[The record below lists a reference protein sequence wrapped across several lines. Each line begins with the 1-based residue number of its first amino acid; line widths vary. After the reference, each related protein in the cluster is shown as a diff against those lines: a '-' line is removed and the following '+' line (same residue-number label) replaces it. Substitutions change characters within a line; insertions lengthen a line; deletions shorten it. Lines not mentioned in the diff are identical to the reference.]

1 MRIVHAVFPIVVAW
15 AVVAMLSPAPDAAAH
30 DRPAAQG
37 IEEPAVVAAL
47 RANGAR
53 IMALGD
59 RGGLSGHF
67 VELADGDAYGLYLT
81 PDGHAVAGLLY
92 GPDGILITGSQI
104 AAARSA
110 VGDDVVPGRSALG
123 IAGNGEAP
131 ASALRHGDEVVPAR
145 PALGASENDEA
156 LAADPTVLAHG
167 YEYGPDV
174 PGTDA
179 PGTEVPGTEVPGAEA
194 PGIEML
200 FERSGA
206 AFGFTLGR
214 SGPLVVLFADP
225 ACRWSRAAVARL
237 GRPALDGRLRLHV
250 VPVGVLGAASA
261 REAAAIASAPD
272 PALAW
277 FEGAGASA
285 RPEGGRQ
292 IARNNDLFD
301 GWGLGAVP
309 LIVWRGADGR
319 IAHRLGDLDDLG
331 AWLEALPHE

>member
-1 MRIVHAVFPIVVAW
+1 MRIVRAVFPIVA
-15 AVVAMLSPAPDAAAH
+15 ACAAVAMWSPATDAAAH

-37 IEEPAVVAAL
+37 AEEPAVVAAL
-47 RANGAR
+47 RAKGAR
-53 IMALGD
+53 IMALGE

-67 VELADGDAYGLYLT
+67 VELAGGDAYGLYLT

-92 GPDGILITGSQI
+92 GPDGTLVTASQI
-104 AAARSA
+104 AAAW
-110 VGDDVVPGRSALG
+110 G
-123 IAGNGEAP
+123 AGGGEAIATRAALD
-131 ASALRHGDEVVPAR
+131 ASG
-145 PALGASENDEA
+145 NDDA
-156 LAADPTVLAHG
+156 QAVDPTLLAHG
-167 YEYGPDV
+167 YEYDS
-174 PGTDA
+174 
-179 PGTEVPGTEVPGAEA
+179 EVPGVEV

-214 SGPLVVLFADP
+214 RGPLVVLFADP

-237 GRPALDGRLRLHV
+237 GRPALDGRLRLRV
-250 VPVGVLGAASA
+250 IPVGVLGAASA

-301 GWGLGAVP
+301 DWGLGAVP
-309 LIVWRGADGR
+309 LIVWRGVDGR
-319 IAHRLGDLDDLG
+319 IVHRLGDLDDAG

>member
-53 IMALGD
+53 ITALGD

-92 GPDGILITGSQI
+92 GPDGMLITGSQI
-104 AAARSA
+104 AAARGA
-110 VGDDVVPGRSALG
+110 TGGGA
-123 IAGNGEAP
+123 I
-131 ASALRHGDEVVPAR
+131 PAR
-145 PALGASENDEA
+145 AALGASGNDDV

-174 PGTDA
+174 PDA
-179 PGTEVPGTEVPGAEA
+179 DAPGTEVPGAEA

-225 ACRWSRAAVARL
+225 ACRWSRSAVARL
-237 GRPALDGRLRLHV
+237 GGPALGGGLRLRV

-292 IARNNDLFD
+292 IAHNNAVYDQ
-301 GWGLGAVP
+301 WGLGAVP

-319 IAHRLGDLDDLG
+319 IAHRLGDLDDIG

>member
-1 MRIVHAVFPIVVAW
+1 MRRPPHKGQKSRQW
-15 AVVAMLSPAPDAAAH
+15 SPRSARMAPGSWRLAT
-30 DRPAAQG
+30 
-37 IEEPAVVAAL
+37 
-47 RANGAR
+47 GA
-53 IMALGD
+53 
-59 RGGLSGHF
+59 GLSGHF

-92 GPDGILITGSQI
+92 GPDGTLVTGSQI
-104 AAARSA
+104 AAARGA
-110 VGDDVVPGRSALG
+110 AGGGAIPARAALGEAGIDDVV
-123 IAGNGEAP
+123 
-131 ASALRHGDEVVPAR
+131 
-145 PALGASENDEA
+145 
-156 LAADPTVLAHG
+156 AADPTVFAHG

-174 PGTDA
+174 PGTDS
-179 PGTEVPGTEVPGAEA
+179 PGTEVPGAEA
-194 PGIEML
+194 PGIDML

>member
-1 MRIVHAVFPIVVAW
+1 MRIAPAVRLIVA
-15 AVVAMLSPAPDAAAH
+15 ACTAVAMLSPATDVAAH

-47 RANGAR
+47 RAKGAR
-53 IMALGD
+53 ITTLGE

-67 VELADGDAYGLYLT
+67 VELAGGDAYGLYLT

-92 GPDGILITGSQI
+92 GPDGTLVTGSQI
-104 AAARSA
+104 AAARGA
-110 VGDDVVPGRSALG
+110 VGGGA
-123 IAGNGEAP
+123 I
-131 ASALRHGDEVVPAR
+131 PAR
-145 PALGASENDEA
+145 PALGASGNDDVV
-156 LAADPTVLAHG
+156 AADSTALAHG

-179 PGTEVPGTEVPGAEA
+179 PGTEM

-225 ACRWSRAAVARL
+225 GCRWSRAAVARL
-237 GRPALDGRLRLHV
+237 GRPALDGRLRLRV

-261 REAAAIASAPD
+261 QEAAAIASAPD

-277 FEGAGASA
+277 FEGAGVSA
-285 RPEGGRQ
+285 RPEGGRR
-292 IARNNDLFD
+292 IAHNNALYDR
-301 GWGLGAVP
+301 WGLGAVP
-309 LIVWRGADGR
+309 LIIWRGVDGR
-319 IAHRLGDLDDLG
+319 IVHRLGDIDDVG

>member
-15 AVVAMLSPAPDAAAH
+15 AVVAMLSPTPDAAAH
-30 DRPAAQG
+30 ETPAAQG
-37 IEEPAVVAAL
+37 TEEPAVVAAL

-92 GPDGILITGSQI
+92 GPDGTLVTGSQI
-104 AAARSA
+104 AAARGA
-110 VGDDVVPGRSALG
+110 AGGGAIPARAALGEAGIDDVV
-123 IAGNGEAP
+123 
-131 ASALRHGDEVVPAR
+131 
-145 PALGASENDEA
+145 
-156 LAADPTVLAHG
+156 AADPTVFAHG

-179 PGTEVPGTEVPGAEA
+179 PGTEVPGAEA

-309 LIVWRGADGR
+309 LIVWRGGDGR

>member
-1 MRIVHAVFPIVVAW
+1 MRIARAVFPFVAAW
-15 AVVAMLSPAPDAAAH
+15 AAVAMLSPAPYAAAH
-30 DRPAAQG
+30 ETPAAQG

-53 IMALGD
+53 IMVLGE

-67 VELADGDAYGLYLT
+67 VELAGGDAYGLYLT

-92 GPDGILITGSQI
+92 GPDGTLVTASQI
-104 AAARSA
+104 AAAR
-110 VGDDVVPGRSALG
+110 G
-123 IAGNGEAP
+123 AGGGEAI
-131 ASALRHGDEVVPAR
+131 ATRA
-145 PALGASENDEA
+145 ALGASGNDDV
-156 LAADPTVLAHG
+156 LAVEPTLLAHG

-179 PGTEVPGTEVPGAEA
+179 PGIEMPGAEV
-194 PGIEML
+194 L
-200 FERSGA
+200 FERSGT

-214 SGPLVVLFADP
+214 RGPLVVLFADP
-225 ACRWSRAAVARL
+225 ACRWSRAAVVRL
-237 GRPALDGRLRLHV
+237 GRPALDGRLRLRV
-250 VPVGVLGAASA
+250 IPVGVLGAASA

-277 FEGAGASA
+277 FEGAGAQA
-285 RPEGGRQ
+285 RPEGGRR
-292 IARNNDLFD
+292 IAHNNDLFD

-309 LIVWRGADGR
+309 LIAWRAGDGR
-319 IAHRLGDLDDLG
+319 IAHRLGDLDDIG

>member
-1 MRIVHAVFPIVVAW
+1 MRIARAVFPIVAAW
-15 AVVAMLSPAPDAAAH
+15 AAVAMLSPAPYAAAH
-30 DRPAAQG
+30 ETPAAQG
-37 IEEPAVVAAL
+37 TEEPAVVAAL

-92 GPDGILITGSQI
+92 GPDGSLVTASQI
-104 AAARSA
+104 AAARGA
-110 VGDDVVPGRSALG
+110 GGGEAIPTRAALGEAGIDDVV
-123 IAGNGEAP
+123 
-131 ASALRHGDEVVPAR
+131 
-145 PALGASENDEA
+145 
-156 LAADPTVLAHG
+156 AADPIVLTHG

-179 PGTEVPGTEVPGAEA
+179 PGTEVPGAEA

-237 GRPALDGRLRLHV
+237 GRPALDGRLRLRV
-250 VPVGVLGAASA
+250 IPVGVLGAASA
-261 REAAAIASAPD
+261 REAAAIASAQGSTSTMT
-272 PALAW
+272 ATSWCVA
-277 FEGAGASA
+277 ASKMS
-285 RPEGGRQ
+285 
-292 IARNNDLFD
+292 
-301 GWGLGAVP
+301 
-309 LIVWRGADGR
+309 IVWSGQSPVRTSSMASSSVQAFRGTSPR
-319 IAHRLGDLDDLG
+319 V
-331 AWLEALPHE
+331 ALCA

>member
-1 MRIVHAVFPIVVAW
+1 MRRARAIFSILAAW
-15 AVVAMLSPAPDAAAH
+15 AAVAMLSPTTDVVAH
-30 DRPAAQG
+30 ETPAAQG

-47 RANGAR
+47 RAKGAR
-53 IMALGD
+53 ITVLGE

-67 VELADGDAYGLYLT
+67 VELAGGDAYGLYLT
-81 PDGHAVAGLLY
+81 PDGHAVVGLLY
-92 GPDGILITGSQI
+92 GPDGTLVTASQI
-104 AAARSA
+104 AAAR
-110 VGDDVVPGRSALG
+110 G
-123 IAGNGEAP
+123 AGGGEAI
-131 ASALRHGDEVVPAR
+131 ATRA
-145 PALGASENDEA
+145 ALGASGNDDA
-156 LAADPTVLAHG
+156 LAVDPTLLAHG

-179 PGTEVPGTEVPGAEA
+179 PGTEVPGAEA

-237 GRPALDGRLRLHV
+237 GRPALDGRLRLRV
-250 VPVGVLGAASA
+250 IPVGVLGAASA

-277 FEGAGASA
+277 FEGAGVPAQ
-285 RPEGGRQ
+285 PEGGRR
-292 IARNNDLFD
+292 IAHNNDLFD
-301 GWGLGAVP
+301 GWGAGAVP
-309 LIVWRGADGR
+309 LIVWRGVDGR
-319 IAHRLGDLDDLG
+319 IVHRLGDLDDIG

>member
-1 MRIVHAVFPIVVAW
+1 MRITRTVFPIVAAW
-15 AVVAMLSPAPDAAAH
+15 AAVAMLSPAPDAAAH
-30 DRPAAQG
+30 DRLAAQG
-37 IEEPAVVAAL
+37 TQEPAVVAAL

-53 IMALGD
+53 IMALGE

-92 GPDGILITGSQI
+92 GPDGALITGSQI
-104 AAARSA
+104 AAARGA
-110 VGDDVVPGRSALG
+110 
-123 IAGNGEAP
+123 AGGGAI
-131 ASALRHGDEVVPAR
+131 PAR
-145 PALGASENDEA
+145 AALGASGNDDV
-156 LAADPTVLAHG
+156 LATDPTVFAHG

-174 PGTDA
+174 PDA
-179 PGTEVPGTEVPGAEA
+179 DA

-214 SGPLVVLFADP
+214 RGPLVVLFADP
-225 ACRWSRAAVARL
+225 ACRWSRSAVARL
-237 GRPALDGRLRLHV
+237 GRPALDGRLSLRV

-292 IARNNDLFD
+292 IAHNNAVYDQ
-301 GWGLGAVP
+301 WGVGAVP

>member
-30 DRPAAQG
+30 DRLAAQG
-37 IEEPAVVAAL
+37 TQEPAVVAAL

-53 IMALGD
+53 IMALGE

-92 GPDGILITGSQI
+92 GPDGALITGSQI
-104 AAARSA
+104 AAARGA
-110 VGDDVVPGRSALG
+110 AGGGAIPARAALGEAGIDDVV
-123 IAGNGEAP
+123 
-131 ASALRHGDEVVPAR
+131 
-145 PALGASENDEA
+145 
-156 LAADPTVLAHG
+156 AADPTVLAHG

-174 PGTDA
+174 PGTDS
-179 PGTEVPGTEVPGAEA
+179 PGTDSPGTEVPGAEA

-214 SGPLVVLFADP
+214 RGPLVVLFADP

-285 RPEGGRQ
+285 RSEGGRQ

-309 LIVWRGADGR
+309 LIVWRGAGGR
-319 IAHRLGDLDDLG
+319 IVHRLGDLDDAA
-331 AWLEALPHE
+331 AWLEVLPHE

>member
-1 MRIVHAVFPIVVAW
+1 MRRPPHKGQKSRPWWLRSAR
-15 AVVAMLSPAPDAAAH
+15 MAPGSWRLAT
-30 DRPAAQG
+30 G
-37 IEEPAVVAAL
+37 
-47 RANGAR
+47 
-53 IMALGD
+53 
-59 RGGLSGHF
+59 GGLSGHF

-92 GPDGILITGSQI
+92 GPDGTLVTGSQI
-104 AAARSA
+104 AAARGA
-110 VGDDVVPGRSALG
+110 AGGGAIPARAALGEAGIDDVV
-123 IAGNGEAP
+123 
-131 ASALRHGDEVVPAR
+131 
-145 PALGASENDEA
+145 
-156 LAADPTVLAHG
+156 AADPTVFAHG

-174 PGTDA
+174 PGTDS
-179 PGTEVPGTEVPGAEA
+179 PGTEVPGAEA
-194 PGIEML
+194 PGIDML

-277 FEGAGASA
+277 FEGAG
-285 RPEGGRQ
+285 
-292 IARNNDLFD
+292 
-301 GWGLGAVP
+301 
-309 LIVWRGADGR
+309 R
-319 IAHRLGDLDDLG
+319 IGTA
-331 AWLEALPHE
+331 